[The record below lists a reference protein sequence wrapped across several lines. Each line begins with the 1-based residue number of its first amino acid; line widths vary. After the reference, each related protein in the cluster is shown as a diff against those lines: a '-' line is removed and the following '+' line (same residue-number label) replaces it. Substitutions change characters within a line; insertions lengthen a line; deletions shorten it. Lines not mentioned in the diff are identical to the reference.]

1 MTPEVRAWLD
11 SLDRQDLLALARDY
25 AGSVDYPEGDK
36 SEAARDAWEEWQR
49 SRGRGVDLD
58 RRVEDEYR
66 ATMTDAECRRLHA
79 RFVAGERDWRIRA
92 GEREFQKRYKHGQRR
107 RVGAA

>member
-1 MTPEVRAWLD
+1 MTPEIRAWLD
-11 SLDRQDLLALARDY
+11 SLDRHTLAEIARDY

-49 SRGRGVDLD
+49 LRGRGVDLD
-58 RRVEDEYR
+58 RLVEQEFR
-66 ATMTDAECRRLHA
+66 ASLTDAECRRLHT
-79 RFVAGERDWRIRA
+79 RHVTGDRSWETRQ
-92 GEREFQKRYKHGQRR
+92 GEREYQRRRHLR